1 MFSVNVTFVFI
12 IHSEVFRVKENVF
25 KSNYNT
31 AFFNTI
37 QTYNV
42 YYSNIIC
49 SSISILKCIIFLKK
63 YFIIN
68 QKTLLIVG
76 ERRATLTDEFLKCS
90 ERRYGAI
97 DRPPNNNLTT
107 SGFCSQN

>member
-1 MFSVNVTFVFI
+1 MIKVIFSVNVTFVFI

-49 SSISILKCIIFLKK
+49 CSISILKCMIFYKK
-63 YFIIN
+63 KFINN

-76 ERRATLTDEFLKCS
+76 ES
-90 ERRYGAI
+90 EG
-97 DRPPNNNLTT
+97 PL
-107 SGFCSQN
+107 

>member
-1 MFSVNVTFVFI
+1 MIKVMFCVNVTFVFI

-42 YYSNIIC
+42 YYLLLYLNFEVHD
-49 SSISILKCIIFLKK
+49 FLKK
-63 YFIIN
+63 YFM
-68 QKTLLIVG
+68 
-76 ERRATLTDEFLKCS
+76 
-90 ERRYGAI
+90 YY
-97 DRPPNNNLTT
+97 
-107 SGFCSQN
+107 